1 MILLILL
8 NPEINRRFLVSYT
21 SDTVGRAS
29 LRAKVEELVAYFF
42 PFFPQSSEDRRSVL
56 HLLAR
61 DASLHIYQYVFQQA
75 YLHGDRAYSHD
86 SFYGFLS
93 GVELHQDMA
102 HLSENV

>member
-1 MILLILL
+1 
-8 NPEINRRFLVSYT
+8 
-21 SDTVGRAS
+21 
-29 LRAKVEELVAYFF
+29 
-42 PFFPQSSEDRRSVL
+42 L

-75 YLHGDRAYSHD
+75 YLHGGRAYSHD

-93 GVELHQDMA
+93 GVELHQDTA